1 MENSTKFA
9 MSDHFDSDRRSLL
22 LTTLLGGAALVL
34 PRDRALAAVR
44 EIVVANFG
52 GDALTAYDKTLGE
65 PFRAKHPGIKL
76 IFDGSGPSSGKIKA
90 MVESKSVKWDVCD
103 RNLIGAQ
110 DLGYQGLLEPI
121 DWSVVDEKKI
131 RSEHRTKW
139 GAGSYLFS
147 FVLAFDKTKFG
158 GRTPK
163 TWADFWNVKDFPGK
177 RMLRKNVEG
186 QLEVALLADGVE
198 PKKLYPLD
206 VNRALDKI
214 KQIKEHAVFW
224 DSGASSQQIMRDGE
238 AVMGNIWSTRASVVR
253 RDTNDRVTYAF
264 ENALLQAAAWIVP
277 KGNPAG
283 KDVWAFIASTQDPQ
297 QQVELYKVLGNGP
310 INPAASSLVPTDL
323 RPWNPGDPSNLAK
336 QINLDPEW
344 YAKNYSNVVDKYLAV
359 VSS

>member
-1 MENSTKFA
+1 MDNTAKFA
-9 MSDHFDSDRRSLL
+9 TADHFDIGRRSLL
-22 LTTLLGGAALVL
+22 WSTLLGAAALAL
-34 PRDRALAAVR
+34 PGARAFAATR
-44 EIVVANFG
+44 EIVFANFG
-52 GDALTAYDKTLGE
+52 GDALAAYDKAWGE
-65 PFRAKHPGIKL
+65 PFRAKYPGIKL
-76 IFDGSGPSSGKIKA
+76 VFDGSGPSSGKIKA
-90 MVESKSVKWDVCD
+90 MVESGSVKWDVCD

-121 DWSVVDEKKI
+121 DWSVVDEKKV
-131 RSEHRTKW
+131 RPEHRTKW
-139 GAGSYLFS
+139 GVGSYLFS

-186 QLEVALLADGVE
+186 QLEVALLADGVD
-198 PKKLYPLD
+198 PVKLYPLD

-214 KQIKEHAVFW
+214 KQIKQHAVFW

-238 AVMGNIWSTRASVVR
+238 AVMGNIWNTRASVVR
-253 RDTNDRVTYAF
+253 KDTNDRVTYSF
-264 ENALLQAAAWIVP
+264 DNGLLQAAALIVP
-277 KGNPAG
+277 KKNPAG
-283 KDVWAFIASTQDPQ
+283 KDVWTFIASTQDPQ
-297 QQVELYKVLGNGP
+297 QQVELYKNFGNGP
-310 INPAASSLVPTDL
+310 VNPAAAALVPANL

-359 VSS
+359 ISS